1 MKTMENEELQL
12 CVERIEKLQ
21 ADIDGLRAEI
31 REVFAKAKASG
42 FSGKGIRE
50 VLKYRKMNPADRK
63 EFEWE
68 REQYLSMMGLKGE

>member
-1 MKTMENEELQL
+1 MENEKLQQYI
-12 CVERIEKLQ
+12 EKIEKLQ
-21 ADIDGLRAEI
+21 VDIDNWRAEI
-31 REVFAKAKASG
+31 RSVLADAKSNGFSAKA
-42 FSGKGIRE
+42 IRE